1 MEIQDQESVDVFEK
15 LQELYDNIALGEMG
29 YTFDHFCK
37 VLKLRYEAEKQRE
50 KKHKDLEEQSKIRR
64 YQVGDRVRF
73 KYLFDG
79 RSYTLN
85 GHIVKID
92 WTNLDI
98 ENSIGLF
105 KRIPRW
111 DASFSPE
118 KDWSHVS
125 VPEELKN
132 IDTKLLLNK
141 FKYHRTWEYP
151 RYAYDSYWDYEYDNE
166 VEDINQKQFEITK
179 GVRATLSQMKAE
191 LSTREHIF
199 SSAEIKMKKYLS
211 NK

>member
-1 MEIQDQESVDVFEK
+1 METQDQESTDVFEK
-15 LQELYDNIALGEMG
+15 LQELYENRAMEERG

-37 VLKLRYEAEKQRE
+37 VLKLRHEAEKQRI
-50 KKHKDLEEQSKIRR
+50 KKRKDFEDQEKIRG
-64 YQVGDRVRF
+64 YQIGDRVRF
-73 KYLFDG
+73 RYLFDG

-85 GHIVKID
+85 GHVTNID
-92 WTNLDI
+92 GTNLDI
-98 ENSIGLF
+98 ENSIGKF
-105 KRIPRW
+105 KNIPRW
-111 DASFSPE
+111 DASFAPE

-132 IDTKLLLNK
+132 VDTHLLLKK

-151 RYAYDSYWDYEYDNE
+151 SYVYDSWNCYHDNE

-179 GVRATLSQMKAE
+179 GVRATLTQLKAE

-211 NK
+211 K

>member
-1 MEIQDQESVDVFEK
+1 MEIQDQESTDVFEK
-15 LQELYDNIALGEMG
+15 LQELYENRAMEERG

-37 VLKLRYEAEKQRE
+37 VLRLRYEAEKQRA
-50 KKHKDLEEQSKIRR
+50 KKHKDLEDQEKIRR
-64 YQVGDRVRF
+64 YQIGDRVRF
-73 KYLFDG
+73 QYLFDG

-85 GHIVKID
+85 GHIANID
-92 WTNLDI
+92 GTNLDI

-105 KRIPRW
+105 KNIPRW

-125 VPEELKN
+125 IPEELKKV
-132 IDTKLLLNK
+132 DTKLLLNK

-151 RYAYDSYWDYEYDNE
+151 SYVYDSWGYDNKI
-166 VEDINQKQFEITK
+166 EDINQEQFEITK
-179 GVRATLSQMKAE
+179 GVRATLIQMKAE

-211 NK
+211 SK